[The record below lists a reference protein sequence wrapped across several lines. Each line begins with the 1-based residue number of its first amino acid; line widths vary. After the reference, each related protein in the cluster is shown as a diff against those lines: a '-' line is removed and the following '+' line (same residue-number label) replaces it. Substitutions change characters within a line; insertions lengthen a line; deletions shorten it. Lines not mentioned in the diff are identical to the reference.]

1 LKSFKLN
8 EEFKLYLKGGGDTRF
23 IIAEQNDYQG
33 LLLERVTV
41 LIDLYINKFMYD
53 SLLDRLLP
61 LKL

>member
-1 LKSFKLN
+1 MKNLSYILRAM
-8 EEFKLYLKGGGDTRF
+8 GDARF
-23 IIAEQNDYQG
+23 VIAEQNDYQD

-41 LIDLYINKFMYD
+41 LIDLYTNKLMYD

>member
-1 LKSFKLN
+1 MKNLSYILRVM
-8 EEFKLYLKGGGDTRF
+8 GDARF
-23 IIAEQNDYQG
+23 VIAEQNDYQG

>member
-8 EEFKLYLKGGGDTRF
+8 EEFKLYLKGGGDARF
-23 IIAEQNDYQG
+23 VIVEQNDYQG
-33 LLLERVTV
+33 LLIERIAV
-41 LIDLYINKFMYD
+41 LIDLYTNKLMYD